1 MLVIPS
7 LRHCSNKYKLARKG
21 ISKEKYR
28 FSFFFFGGG
37 GGSQVVSKGKSF
49 QLLLEG

>member
-7 LRHCSNKYKLARKG
+7 LRHCSNKYKLARKE
-21 ISKEKYR
+21 IH
-28 FSFFFFGGG
+28 FFLGE
-37 GGSQVVSKGKSF
+37 SQVVSKEMSF